1 MFHSHVKSQESE
13 SGKLC
18 VLKWGDRKSKVE
30 VKEKRNKSEGKSV
43 ELPT

>member
-13 SGKLC
+13 SGKLY
-18 VLKWGDRKSKVE
+18 VLKWGDRKRKVE

>member
-1 MFHSHVKSQESE
+1 MFHSHVILEESE

-18 VLKWGDRKSKVE
+18 VLKWGDRKRKVE
-30 VKEKRNKSEGKSV
+30 VKGKRDKSEGRSV